1 MNLFGKKKPA
11 APKPT
16 TESAIH
22 QLNESIATIDKREQ
36 HLTSRIDALHKEAAV
51 KLKKNDKKG
60 ALNIMKR
67 AKMLE
72 ADVNKLQGTRQNL
85 ELQISTLE
93 SAAMNARV
101 VDSFKASTTALKNIN
116 GGMDA
121 DQAFDIMDEMKEAKD
136 MAKELQDVISEVPT
150 EYEYE
155 DVGLYTLQIIQQ
167 LTCFVL
173 RMSCSASC
181 KIWSWS
187 RRQPRH
193 KPSLLAN
200 RPHSNQFSTSPMHQR
215 HKSRFHKANQRR
227 SPKMK
232 LPCVNFR
239 PA

>member
-155 DVGLYTLQIIQQ
+155 DDELLRELQDMELEQEATPAQAQPASQPATQQ
-167 LTCFVL
+167 SVFNFPDAPATQVQIPQSQSTQESEDEAAL
-173 RMSCSASC
+173 RELQASMM
-181 KIWSWS
+181 
-187 RRQPRH
+187 
-193 KPSLLAN
+193 A
-200 RPHSNQFSTSPMHQR
+200 
-215 HKSRFHKANQRR
+215 
-227 SPKMK
+227 
-232 LPCVNFR
+232 
-239 PA
+239 